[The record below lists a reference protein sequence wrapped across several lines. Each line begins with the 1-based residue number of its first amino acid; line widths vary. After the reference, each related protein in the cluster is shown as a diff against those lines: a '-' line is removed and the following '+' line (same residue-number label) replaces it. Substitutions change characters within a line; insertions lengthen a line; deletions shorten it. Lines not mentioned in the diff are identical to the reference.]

1 MKQMSFASL
10 AFANKKKT
18 TRREQFLAEME
29 QVVPWVR
36 LCALVQPRYPKGERG
51 RPVMPLERM
60 LRIYF
65 MQQWFNLSDP
75 AMEEALYDSASMSS
89 FAGLDLADDAV
100 PDETTILN
108 FRHLLEQHRLTE
120 AMFAEVG
127 ALLAERR
134 LILRRGTIVDAT
146 IIEAPSST
154 KNAQQSRDPQMSQT
168 KKRNSWYFGMK
179 VHIGAQAHGLPLV
192 HSVAVGTAAEND
204 LGRLGELLHG
214 HECELFGDRGYWSK
228 EDRLLC
234 RQAGIAYRVQQR
246 GRATRPLTE
255 HERRRNQRLARI
267 RARVE
272 HPFLVIKRLWGFA
285 KVRYR
290 GLYKNAVRVHALFAL
305 ANLYLARRRLL
316 AQGA

>member
-1 MKQMSFASL
+1 MSFASL
-10 AFANKKKT
+10 AFANKRKL
-18 TRREQFLAEME
+18 TRREQFLSEME
-29 QVVPWVR
+29 RVVPWAR
-36 LCALVQPRYPKGERG
+36 LCALVEPHYPKGERG

-75 AMEEALYDSASMSS
+75 VMEEALYDAASMRL
-89 FAGLDLADDAV
+89 FAGLDLADDGA

-108 FRHLLEQHRLTE
+108 FRHLLERHRLTE

-127 ALLAERR
+127 MLLAERGF
-134 LILRRGTIVDAT
+134 LLRRGTIVDAT

-154 KNAQQSRDPQMSQT
+154 KNAKQTRDPEMSQT
-168 KKRNSWYFGMK
+168 KKRNSWHFGMK
-179 VHIGAQAHGLPLV
+179 VHVGAQAHGLPLV

-204 LGRLGELLHG
+204 LRRLGELLHG
-214 HECELFGDRGYWSK
+214 AERELFGDRGYWSQ
-228 EDRLLC
+228 EDRRLC
-234 RQAGIAYRVQQR
+234 TQAGIAYRVQQR
-246 GRATRPLTE
+246 GRATRPLTAR
-255 HERRRNQRLARI
+255 ERRRNQRLASI

-272 HPFLVIKRLWGFA
+272 HPFHVIKRLWGFA

-290 GLYKNAVRVHALFAL
+290 GLYKNAVRVHALLAL

-316 AQGA
+316 AHGA

>member
-1 MKQMSFASL
+1 MKQLTL
-10 AFANKKKT
+10 AAVGFERYAKT
-18 TRREQFLAEME
+18 TRRVAFLAEME
-29 QVVPWVR
+29 RVVPWSA
-36 LCALVQPRYPKGERG
+36 LCALIEPFYPKPGNG
-51 RPVMPLERM
+51 RPPVGVERM

-75 AMEEALYDSASMSS
+75 AMEEALYDSASMRS

-154 KNAQQSRDPQMSQT
+154 KNAQQSRDPEMSHT
-168 KKRNSWYFGMK
+168 RKRNTWHFGMK
-179 VHIGAQAHGLPLV
+179 VHVGAQAHGLPLV

-214 HECELFGDRGYWSK
+214 EERELFGDRGYWSK

-234 RQAGIAYRVQQR
+234 RQAGITYRVQQR
-246 GRATRPLTE
+246 GRATRALTE
-255 HERRRNQRLARI
+255 RERRRNQRLASI

-290 GLYKNAVRVHALFAL
+290 GLYKNAVRVHALLAL

>member
-1 MKQMSFASL
+1 L

-18 TRREQFLAEME
+18 TRREQLLAQMDH
-29 QVVPWVR
+29 VVPWSR
-36 LCALVQPRYPKGERG
+36 LYALVERYYPKGERG

-75 AMEEALYDSASMSS
+75 AMEEALYDSASMRS

-154 KNAQQSRDPQMSQT
+154 KNAQQSRDPEMSHT
-168 KKRNSWYFGMK
+168 RKRNTWHFGMK
-179 VHIGAQAHGLPLV
+179 VHVGAQAHGLPLV

-214 HECELFGDRGYWSK
+214 EERELFGDRGYWSK

-234 RQAGIAYRVQQR
+234 RQAGITYRVQQR
-246 GRATRPLTE
+246 GRATRALTE
-255 HERRRNQRLARI
+255 RERRRNQRLASI

-290 GLYKNAVRVHALFAL
+290 GLYKNAVRVHALLAL

>member
-1 MKQMSFASL
+1 MSFASL
-10 AFANKKKT
+10 AFANKKKL
-18 TRREQFLAEME
+18 TRREQFLAEMDR
-29 QVVPWVR
+29 VVPWAR
-36 LCALVQPRYPKGERG
+36 LSALVELHYPKGERG

-75 AMEEALYDSASMSS
+75 AMEEALYDSASMRS
-89 FAGLDLADDAV
+89 FAGLDLADDGV

-108 FRHLLEQHRLTE
+108 FRHVLERHRLTE

-127 ALLAERR
+127 ALLAERG
-134 LILRRGTIVDAT
+134 LMLRRGTIVDAT
-146 IIEAPSST
+146 IIEAPTST
-154 KNAQQSRDPQMSQT
+154 KNAGQTRDPEMSQT

-179 VHIGAQAHGLPLV
+179 VHVGAQAHGLPLV
-192 HSVAVGTAAEND
+192 HSVAVGTAAENE

-214 HECELFGDRGYWSK
+214 AERELYGDRGYWSK
-228 EDRLLC
+228 EDRRLC
-234 RQAGIAYRVQQR
+234 TKAGIAYRVQQR
-246 GRATRPLTE
+246 SRATQPLTE
-255 HERRRNQRLARI
+255 WQRQRNRRLASI

-272 HPFLVIKRLWGFA
+272 HPFHVIKRLWGFA

-290 GLYKNAVRVHALFAL
+290 GLYKNTVRVHALLAL

-316 AQGA
+316 AHGA